1 VEFYLLQRDITMEYN
16 GMYAEEIPFIKIAP
30 FLSSSLSPPLT
41 PEVNVLLLAPS

>member
-1 VEFYLLQRDITMEYN
+1 MEYN

-30 FLSSSLSPPLT
+30 LSFPLSLS